1 MKLSNVLTIILF
13 VLASCLFPANP
24 VRADDDEVNSQIT
37 PVVTV
42 APNLFPAGRLSDTF
56 VCVSNGNPSS
66 TKSIQAGD
74 VFKLTFDPSIGVV
87 STVAAAVMVNSSN
100 LQAADFSASLGSE
113 PNQIVIS
120 YIGESKRFMPGDSF
134 CVKLSFTANNAIG
147 SGKITGEAISSGGE
161 QGRYNNV
168 DPKYT
173 TISIVDFAT
182 GPPGVKG
189 DKGDKGDTG
198 PQGQVGPPGPTG
210 PQGPA
215 GEQGAT
221 GPTGATG
228 PQGPAGPQG
237 PKGLNWKGAWDAAAH
252 YVADDAVGFNGSS
265 WRALRDNDNVTPTEG
280 ADWTIVAQKGDTGPQ
295 GSGGVISV
303 SASSPLVV
311 TNPTSTPNIALRVV
325 PAANGGTGLSSPGV
339 EANFLRSDGR
349 GAWTSAPLMAL
360 DIPAGSANYI
370 QNSVNPQPAAN
381 FNIAGAGEANVFNA
395 ATQYNIG
402 GNRILSSPRLN
413 NLFVGVNA
421 GGSNTNGNDNSFV
434 GAGSGF
440 RDTTGFGNSFFGENS
455 GNQNTSGSLNTFL
468 GFRAG
473 FSNTTGSNNV
483 FIGSSTGTQN
493 TSIQVD
499 NSVAIGHNATV
510 SRSNTIV
517 LGTSS
522 HATVIPGK
530 LVLGSS
536 SPVVSGGGAYVETFN
551 VNGFFG
557 IFTGNIVLTGL
568 QRPLPSG
575 VRVCA
580 QGQFLPPSTGGEI
593 LSRCTSS
600 FSSVNNKTDVQS
612 FSGGLDLIN
621 RLKPVAFKWKADG
634 SRDFGLNA
642 EDVAEVE
649 PALVTRND
657 KGEVEDVKDGIL
669 TVVLINAL
677 KEQQR
682 QIQRQQEQIKQLGQ
696 QIDALRQL
704 VSSSTGRP
712 LR

>member
-1 MKLSNVLTIILF
+1 MKLPNVLTIILF
-13 VLASCLFPANP
+13 VLASCLFRAIPA
-24 VRADDDEVNSQIT
+24 RADDDEVNSQIT

-42 APNLFPAGRLSDTF
+42 APNLFPVGQLSDTF

-66 TKSIQAGD
+66 TRFIQDGD

-87 STVAAAVMVNSSN
+87 TTVAAQILVNSTN
-100 LQAADFSASLGSE
+100 LQAADFSVSLGSA

-120 YIGESKRFMPGDSF
+120 YIGASKRFMPGDSF
-134 CVKLSFTANNAIG
+134 CVKVSFTANNAIG
-147 SGKITGEAISSGGE
+147 SGKITCESSSSGGE

-182 GPPGVKG
+182 GPPGLKG

-215 GEQGAT
+215 GAQGPS

-228 PQGPAGPQG
+228 EQGPAGPQG
-237 PKGLNWKGAWDAAAH
+237 PKGLNWKGAWGAATH
-252 YVADDAVGFNGSS
+252 YVADDAVSFNGSS
-265 WRALRDNDNVTPTEG
+265 WRALRDNENVTPAEG
-280 ADWTIVAQKGDTGPQ
+280 ADWTIVAQKGDIGPQ
-295 GSGGVISV
+295 GSGGVTIV

-311 TNPTSTPNIALRVV
+311 TNPTTTPNIALGVV

-349 GAWTSAPLMAL
+349 GAWTSAPLAVP

-370 QNSVNPQPAAN
+370 QNSVSPQPAAN
-381 FNIAGAGEANVFNA
+381 FNIAGAGAASVFNA
-395 ATQYNIG
+395 ATQYNIA

-421 GGSNTNGNDNSFV
+421 GQSNTTGNDNSFV

-473 FSNTTGSNNV
+473 FQNTTGSNNV
-483 FIGSSTGTQN
+483 FIGSSAGNPNASTQV
-493 TSIQVD
+493 S
-499 NSVAIGHNATV
+499 NSVAIGNQATV

-530 LVLGSS
+530 LVLGTS
-536 SPVVSGGGAYVETFN
+536 SPAVPGGGGFVESFN
-551 VNGFFG
+551 SNGHFG

-580 QGQFLPPSTGGEI
+580 QGQALSSSIGGEI

-600 FSSVNNKTDVQS
+600 SSSVNNKTDVQP
-612 FSGGLDLIN
+612 FSDGLELVN

-634 SRDFGLNA
+634 
-642 EDVAEVE
+642 
-649 PALVTRND
+649 
-657 KGEVEDVKDGIL
+657 
-669 TVVLINAL
+669 
-677 KEQQR
+677 
-682 QIQRQQEQIKQLGQ
+682 
-696 QIDALRQL
+696 
-704 VSSSTGRP
+704 
-712 LR
+712 